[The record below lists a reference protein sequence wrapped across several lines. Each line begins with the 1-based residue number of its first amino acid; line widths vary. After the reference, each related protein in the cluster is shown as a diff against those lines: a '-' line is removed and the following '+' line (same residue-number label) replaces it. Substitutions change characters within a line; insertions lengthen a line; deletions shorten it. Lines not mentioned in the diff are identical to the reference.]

1 VIDRSRSDKSA
12 AAPDCPARR
21 GGARITGEIFGVRE
35 RHMGKKIVIVGAG
48 AVGGYTGAHM
58 TKAGEDVTFIDGWPE
73 HVETMKKNGLTIT
86 HHQGDVPFTVRP
98 GALHLTEVQHLS
110 KEAPVDIAFV
120 CTKSYDTAW
129 ATLMIRQYLAP
140 TGFVV
145 SLQNCMNEATI
156 AEIVG
161 WGKVLGCIASNISV
175 GLVEPGHVH
184 RGGLKGGAAHTVYRC
199 GEVNGRITERANE
212 VLRLVSMADS
222 AKATDNLWG
231 ERWSKLVT
239 NSMAN
244 GCSAATGLSG
254 AQMAQNEVIRRFQ
267 ARLGSE
273 AIRIGQALGYKL
285 EEINHLPPEV
295 IVGAGEGDSAALGR
309 YEDRLATQR
318 RGSAEQRPSMG
329 QDMAKG
335 RRTEIEFLN
344 GFVVREGERAGLPAR
359 ANERLVDIV
368 KKVERGDL
376 KQDPRHI
383 TELRL
388 N

>member
-1 VIDRSRSDKSA
+1 
-12 AAPDCPARR
+12 
-21 GGARITGEIFGVRE
+21 
-35 RHMGKKIVIVGAG
+35 MGKKIVIVGAG
-48 AVGGYTGAHM
+48 AVGGYTGTHM
-58 TKAGEDVTFIDGWPE
+58 AKAGEDVTFIDGWPE
-73 HVETMKKNGLTIT
+73 HVETMKKDGMTIT
-86 HHQGDVPFTVRP
+86 HHQGEEPFTVRP
-98 GALHLTEVQHLS
+98 RALHLTEVQHLS

-120 CTKSYDTAW
+120 CTKSYDTEW

-140 TGFVV
+140 SGYVV

-199 GEVNGRITERANE
+199 GEVTGRITERAEE
-212 VLRLVSMADS
+212 VLRLVSLADS
-222 AKATDNLWG
+222 AIATDNLWG

-254 AQMAQNEVIRRFQ
+254 AQMAQNEAIRRFQ

-273 AIRIGQALGYKL
+273 AIRIGQALGYRL
-285 EEINHLPPEV
+285 EEVNHLPPEV
-295 IVGAGEGDSAALGR
+295 IAKAGEGDPEALGR

-344 GFVVREGERAGLPAR
+344 GFVVREGEKIGLPAR
-359 ANERLVDIV
+359 ANERLVEIV
-368 KKVERGDL
+368 KKVERGEL
-376 KQDPRHI
+376 QQDPRHI
-383 TELRL
+383 TDLRL